1 MHISRADDQGAAEFM
16 SCKSKDKHV
25 IFILNKLHHIWQLTA
40 RNTKTVAMLMLLGG
54 GGFCWLTTNALAPQ
68 AAQAYTA
75 RLDLALERQGS
86 ENYDTLLR
94 RAEAAARAAAQRSFD
109 QDILVTQVSITVS
122 GQNEGAIAPVLSLD
136 VSRPQW
142 RGRPDP
148 QRWATYYKTAR
159 SLLRWQDTATNPL
172 GQTTSAIPPSPPTNT
187 LTGGNPPKPVIPPQP
202 QIVRPGSTATDN
214 LRPGENFNP
223 KPPAAFRRKFPQ
235 R

>member
-1 MHISRADDQGAAEFM
+1 M
-16 SCKSKDKHV
+16 SSKSNYKY
-25 IFILNKLHHIWQLTA
+25 IIYMNNRLHQLWQLTVS
-40 RNTKTVAMLMLLGG
+40 NTKTATRLMLLFSIGL
-54 GGFCWLTTNALAPQ
+54 WLATNAIAPQ
-68 AAQAYTA
+68 IAQAYTA
-75 RLDLALERQGS
+75 RLDLSLERQAG

-159 SLLRWQDTATNPL
+159 SLLRWQDAATAPL
-172 GQTTSAIPPSPPTNT
+172 GQTTSATPSPPTNT
-187 LTGGNPPKPVIPPQP
+187 LTGGYPPKPTIPAQP
-202 QIVRPGSTATDN
+202 QIVKPGSTATDN